1 MHLSNLPKLT
11 RLLAILL
18 IAAPLLGATAL
29 RAVEGPIDL
38 DRAIQIALEH
48 NINLQRQ
55 TNQVRLN
62 QTSVDQARAQLYPD
76 LNLSASSSE
85 RFGRTFDQT
94 IGTVENQRSESLSL
108 RASSNLNLFNGFADQ
123 SALKSARLG
132 LDASQEDLER
142 TRQTVA
148 YETASRFFT
157 LFAAEELIHVE
168 KENITSQRQQLE
180 RIHAYWEQGTR
191 ARVDVLQQEAALA
204 SAELRLVNA
213 ESSRD
218 LAELRLKEILQI
230 DLLAEAEFTGPP
242 LSDLATERIDY
253 RADQLFQE
261 ALERRPDLKSQE
273 LHIAAAQ
280 EQIREA
286 RSGFL
291 PKLNLSLGAG
301 TGYSSLN
308 QLSTFSNQLLDLN
321 PDASIGLTLSIP
333 IFDRARTKSSVERA
347 QVQVKNEQLA
357 LENLEQDVALAV
369 QRALLD
375 YQTALKRLEVTTTQ
389 QAAAAEALAAMEA
402 RYDNGAATFVEL
414 SQSRAQQV
422 DAAGSWIEAAYQVV
436 LARMAIEFQR
446 SGDAWQIA
454 ASR

>member
-18 IAAPLLGATAL
+18 IAAPLFGVTSL

-38 DRAIQIALEH
+38 DRAIRIALDR
-48 NINLQRQ
+48 NTDLQRQ
-55 TNQVRLN
+55 MNQVSLN
-62 QTSVDQARAQLYPD
+62 QTTVDQARAQLYPD
-76 LNLSASSSE
+76 LNLSISPSE

-94 IGTVENQRSESLSL
+94 IGTIENQRSESLSL

-123 SALKSARLG
+123 STLKSARLG
-132 LDASQEDLER
+132 LNASQEDLER

-148 YETASRFFT
+148 YEAASRFFT
-157 LFAAEELIHVE
+157 LFATDELIQVE
-168 KENITSQRQQLE
+168 EEDIASQRQQLE
-180 RIHAYWEQGTR
+180 RIEAYWEQGTR
-191 ARVDVLQQEAALA
+191 ARADVLQQEAALA

-230 DLLAEAEFTGPP
+230 NPLGEMEFTGPS
-242 LSDLATERIDY
+242 LDNLTTERIDY
-253 RADQLFQE
+253 RADQLFRE

-273 LHIAAAQ
+273 LQIAAAE

-286 RSGFL
+286 RSGLL
-291 PKLNLSLGAG
+291 PKLNLSLGVG
-301 TGYSSLN
+301 TSYSSLN
-308 QLSTFSNQLLDLN
+308 QLSTFSDQLLDLN

-347 QVQVKNEQLA
+347 RVQVKNEQLA

-375 YQTALKRLEVTTTQ
+375 YQTALKRLEVTTAQ
-389 QAAAAEALAAMEA
+389 QAAATEALAAMEA
-402 RYDNGAATFVEL
+402 RYDNGASTFVEL

-422 DAAGSWIEAAYQVV
+422 DAAGSWIEAVYDVE
-436 LARMAIEFQR
+436 LARLAVEFQR
-446 SGDAWQIA
+446 SSDIRQTVV
-454 ASR
+454 SQ

>member
-1 MHLSNLPKLT
+1 MHLSNLPKRT

-18 IAAPLLGATAL
+18 VAAPLFGATSL

-38 DRAIQIALEH
+38 DRAIQIALER
-48 NINLQRQ
+48 NADLQRQ
-55 TNQVRLN
+55 TNQVSLN
-62 QTSVDQARAQLYPD
+62 QTTVDQARAQLYPD
-76 LNLSASSSE
+76 LNLSVSPSE
-85 RFGRTFDQT
+85 RFGRTFDPT
-94 IGTVENQRSESLSL
+94 IGTIENQRSESLSL
-108 RASSNLNLFNGFADQ
+108 RASSSLNLFNGFADQ
-123 SALKSARLG
+123 AAVESARLE
-132 LDASQEDLER
+132 LNASQEDLER
-142 TRQTVA
+142 ARQTVA

-157 LFAAEELIHVE
+157 LFATEELIQVE
-168 KENITSQRQQLE
+168 EENIASQRQQLD
-180 RIHAYWEQGTR
+180 RINAYWEQGTR
-191 ARVDVLQQEAALA
+191 ARADVLQQEAALA

-230 DLLAEAEFTGPP
+230 NPLGEMEFTGPS
-242 LSDLATERIDY
+242 LNDLTIERIDY
-253 RADQLFQE
+253 RADQLFRE

-273 LHIAAAQ
+273 LHIAAAE

-286 RSGFL
+286 NSGLL

-321 PDASIGLTLSIP
+321 PDASIGLILSIP

-357 LENLEQDVALAV
+357 LENLEQDIALAV

-389 QAAAAEALAAMEA
+389 QAAATEALAAMEA
-402 RYDNGAATFVEL
+402 RYDNGVATFVEL

-422 DAAGSWIEAAYQVV
+422 DAAGSRIEAIYDVN
-436 LARMAIEFQR
+436 LARLAVEFQR
-446 SGDAWQIA
+446 SSDIRQL
-454 ASR
+454 SVSQ